1 MIEIC
6 PVDDFPDGSRR
17 LVTVMESGH
26 DRDIAIF
33 RENERFYAIDNAC
46 THVGASHLKSTVKD
60 GVIECWLHKGRF
72 CLSSGEPLRYPAR
85 KAAQVYAIHVEKEM
99 IFLDINTHP
108 RAAS

>member
-6 PVDDFPDGSRR
+6 RVDEFPDGSRR

-33 RENERFYAIDNAC
+33 REDGHFYAIDDAC

-60 GVIECWLHKGRF
+60 GVLECWLHKGQF
-72 CLSSGEPLRYPAR
+72 CLSSGAPLRYPAR
-85 KAAQVYAIHVEKEM
+85 KAAQVHTVQVEKGM
-99 IFLDINTHP
+99 IILTVSQSTRP
-108 RAAS
+108 AS